1 MRNTT
6 VVRALYTWSVRRPD
20 VAPLRCGSDTLT
32 WRELVRDM
40 DRAAARL
47 LAAGVRPG
55 DRVALLGGM
64 SLDWAVTAL
73 GAIRAG
79 AVLCPL
85 NERYPASELADVLRK
100 TTPAVLVAGEAG
112 REIAAQAAEPQPE
125 GPLLL
130 PMERFADGAPDGA
143 GLPDLAADPSAPVC
157 VIPTSGSTGLPKAV
171 VYTHESLLGA
181 FFEWSLQAPELLRAT
196 TLNISAMS
204 FAAGLLNGFLAP
216 LVLGG
221 SVVMMP
227 VWNAGE
233 ALRLIQE
240 HRVTCIAATT
250 IFFEQMAALPEF
262 AGADLTS
269 LAVVFTGGNP
279 VTSALVEAWAAKGVG
294 LRQAYGLTESL
305 SMVTFPT
312 VDLAMSRPETVGLG
326 GVLTDV
332 RITDAD
338 GAPCP
343 AGTPGEI
350 CISGP
355 GVAAG
360 YWQDEPLTEATFGGG
375 WLRTGDIGVRDDDG
389 ALRIVGRT
397 KDLIKSGGMTI
408 YAAEIE
414 RAVLELP
421 QVLEA
426 AVLPVP
432 DTEFGETPALL
443 LTASPG
449 LTARDVVEHCRL
461 RLAAYKVPRYVVFR
475 DEPLPRTSSM
485 KIDKRALRAAAA
497 GIPGHHERLG
507 RADGP
512 RG

>member
-6 VVRALYTWSVRRPD
+6 VIRALYSWALRQPD
-20 VAPLRCGSDTLT
+20 AVALRCRDDALD
-32 WRELVRDM
+32 WRELTGAM

-73 GAIRAG
+73 GVIRSGAI
-79 AVLCPL
+79 LCPL
-85 NERYPASELADVLRK
+85 NERYPAAELAGVLGRLD
-100 TTPAVLVAGEAG
+100 PSVLVVGAAHRELAGQAVAQG
-112 REIAAQAAEPQPE
+112 R
-125 GPLLL
+125 PLLL
-130 PMERFADGAPDGA
+130 PMEAFADGGADGVE
-143 GLPDLAADPSAPVC
+143 LPALAADPSAPVA

-181 FFEWSLQAPELLRAT
+181 FFEWTLQAPELLRAT

-221 SVVMMP
+221 TVVLMP
-227 VWNAGE
+227 MWNPDD
-233 ALRLIQE
+233 ALRLIEE
-240 HRVTCIAATT
+240 HRVNCIAATT
-250 IFFEQMAALPEF
+250 IFFEQMAALPSF
-262 AGADLTS
+262 ADTDLTS
-269 LAVVFTGGNP
+269 LTVVFTGGNP
-279 VTSALVEAWAAKGVG
+279 VTPPLVEAWARKNVG

-305 SMVTFPT
+305 SMVTFPSAG
-312 VDLAMSRPETVGLG
+312 LAMRLPESVGLG

-332 RITDAD
+332 RILGAD

-350 CISGP
+350 CVSGP

-360 YWQDEPLTEATFGGG
+360 YWQDEPLTEEVFGGG
-375 WLRTGDIGVRDDDG
+375 LLRTGDIGVREADG
-389 ALRIVGRT
+389 TLRIVGRT
-397 KDLIKSGGMTI
+397 KDLIKSGGMTV

-421 QVLEA
+421 EVLEA
-426 AVLPVP
+426 AVIGVA
-432 DTEFGETPALL
+432 DAEFGETPALL
-443 LTASPG
+443 LTATGG
-449 LTARDVVEHCRL
+449 LSADDVVAHCRQ
-461 RLAAYKVPRYVVFR
+461 RLAAYKAPRYVVFR
-475 DEPLPRTSSM
+475 TEPLPRTSSM
-485 KIDKRALRAAAA
+485 KIDKPAIRASYADLT
-497 GIPGHHERLG
+497 ERFE
-507 RADGP
+507 R
-512 RG
+512 RGTSA